1 MKTGYLIGFQSYN
14 DGFPLINTNL
24 RTVFQLTA
32 VKKQNTTVHDDNC
45 FPKLRLHVTIFCKPV
60 YA

>member
-1 MKTGYLIGFQSYN
+1 MKTAYLIGFWSYN
-14 DGFPLINTNL
+14 DGFPLINANL